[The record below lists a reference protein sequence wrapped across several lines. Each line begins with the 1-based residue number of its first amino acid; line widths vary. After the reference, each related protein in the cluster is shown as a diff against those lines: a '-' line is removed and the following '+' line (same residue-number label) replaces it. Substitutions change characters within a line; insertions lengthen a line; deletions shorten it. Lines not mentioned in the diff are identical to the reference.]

1 MGVVANFPVALASGL
16 GLNAVMAYT
25 LILGLGFSWQQ
36 AIGRRGRGGSSRH
49 RPRPHEPVRGGL
61 QRRPAVGQVRD
72 RSRHRAVYS
81 VHRPEERRHRGRGP
95 SSHVPEARRLYTG
108 TRIARSFWARRDAR
122 ARRSSSTGGIL
133 AGIMITAVAGMI
145 FGVVPLPSGVVDFG
159 FDTST
164 IGGGVLAIP
173 EVLQL
178 SLVPVIFALFTTDF
192 FDTIGPIIAA
202 RQEAKLLDEEAGRRT
217 PR

>member
-1 MGVVANFPVALASGL
+1 
-16 GLNAVMAYT
+16 
-25 LILGLGFSWQQ
+25 
-36 AIGRRGRGGSSRH
+36 
-49 RPRPHEPVRGGL
+49 
-61 QRRPAVGQVRD
+61 
-72 RSRHRAVYS
+72 
-81 VHRPEERRHRGRGP
+81 
-95 SSHVPEARRLYTG
+95 
-108 TRIARSFWARRDAR
+108 
-122 ARRSSSTGGIL
+122 
-133 AGIMITAVAGMI
+133 MITAVAGMI

-178 SLVPVIFALFTTDF
+178 SLVPVISGLFTTDF

-217 PR
+217 PRRSSWSIR